1 MKISAASGGAGIG
14 GDANLMTSDGN
25 GAGGSGA
32 IVLKSGTAATES
44 SGSIIITTG
53 SSTGDGGGSANIS
66 CGGSSGSEGAPM
78 TVVAGTTTAQAS
90 GGGLYLM
97 SGFGP
102 ASMTGAVILASRSTE
117 STGHVS
123 VASGVAQESG
133 KAGSVSLGA
142 ADALGVVGGVDCT
155 GGGTGAGPGSD
166 VVASIGDVIGTSA
179 IGGAVRILSASDGGV
194 TGSDTTIMAGIGTT
208 VVGDVRA
215 TAAGCASAV
224 FATGAGCATGAA
236 TVATGDSAQGESANI
251 KLSADLSA
259 SGGDTA
265 MVSGSGVGGAG
276 VACLAGAGTTGGSA
290 ILGAGSS
297 VGTGSPVCFTSSDS
311 VASGAATAMTGSST
325 AATGE
330 LSFAIG
336 AANYAGTLS
345 LEADTAVGGLG
356 SDISVQA
363 GGGAYASLT
372 TVVSGGATGEVSG
385 ATTVATKAGVAD
397 VGTIGLTTGVATA
410 GDSGT
415 LAVAA
420 GVSGGSGT
428 LSVAAS
434 HDSMSAATGDSCLA
448 AGCGGLTAGTT
459 SMTTSATSATAG
471 VSERIDL
478 VAGTHGEIG
487 LVSLVTSDNEN
498 TIGFACSESH
508 NPIFD
513 LRLRYDA
520 SAQNTS
526 MLISNADFTT
536 ATDIIYSSDR
546 RIKKDVY
553 PADVDDLH
561 RRLIRVGL
569 QTYGYTDN
577 WRSVRSRG
585 ASVVRGVV
593 AQELKEIFPEHVTVL
608 PSYSLPDK
616 GFGLHDFH
624 QVDKMSLTLDAIAGL
639 QAQAARYRVGRGGTM
654 TSATLSLHSDD
665 SDETGEISL
674 ATGISSSVRSGAVV
688 ICSGAAN
695 RGVGGGLTLAVGGAG
710 VLGNLK
716 IWAGAGRRALI
727 ASANER
733 VSFQGGRGCHH
744 GSFVAS
750 AATKSHF
757 RVGPTVNSGAPLLLA
772 SSSSS
777 RGVAGCVRLVAGC
790 TAGGPCGGR
799 ADLAAGNALNAGG
812 GAAFVGGHG
821 QVSARPID
829 LSSGL
834 SQAKTGASVVLASA
848 LARNESGSV
857 ELRTGEAMTSPSG
870 GVGILSGSSK
880 EAAGGGIVLKAGESE
895 SGAGVTKIVL
905 GADDILIRGVDQ
917 RVNVA
922 AGEGRGAFSQQPT
935 NSRGGHIAIESKHL
949 TGNKEDTT
957 AVAVCTTGDS
967 QLDVSVHSGDASS
980 DDWAG
985 GALVIENMAER
996 GDIQVSARTANSG
1009 GVSIGSKSA
1018 GVSSGA
1024 ICVGSGTG
1032 KEAGEVGFRAGTSHD
1047 ADGGIVGIVAGSS
1060 QEDSLATGGGVG
1072 CVAGAGC
1079 QGGGVHKRELGSY
1092 SPGVGFHRT

>member
-155 GGGTGAGPGSD
+155 GGGTGAGPSSD

-363 GGGAYASLT
+363 GGGA
-372 TVVSGGATGEVSG
+372 
-385 ATTVATKAGVAD
+385 
-397 VGTIGLTTGVATA
+397 
-410 GDSGT
+410 
-415 LAVAA
+415 
-420 GVSGGSGT
+420 
-428 LSVAAS
+428 
-434 HDSMSAATGDSCLA
+434 
-448 AGCGGLTAGTT
+448 
-459 SMTTSATSATAG
+459 
-471 VSERIDL
+471 
-478 VAGTHGEIG
+478 
-487 LVSLVTSDNEN
+487 
-498 TIGFACSESH
+498 
-508 NPIFD
+508 
-513 LRLRYDA
+513 
-520 SAQNTS
+520 
-526 MLISNADFTT
+526 
-536 ATDIIYSSDR
+536 
-546 RIKKDVY
+546 
-553 PADVDDLH
+553 
-561 RRLIRVGL
+561 
-569 QTYGYTDN
+569 
-577 WRSVRSRG
+577 
-585 ASVVRGVV
+585 
-593 AQELKEIFPEHVTVL
+593 
-608 PSYSLPDK
+608 
-616 GFGLHDFH
+616 
-624 QVDKMSLTLDAIAGL
+624 
-639 QAQAARYRVGRGGTM
+639 
-654 TSATLSLHSDD
+654 
-665 SDETGEISL
+665 
-674 ATGISSSVRSGAVV
+674 
-688 ICSGAAN
+688 
-695 RGVGGGLTLAVGGAG
+695 
-710 VLGNLK
+710 
-716 IWAGAGRRALI
+716 
-727 ASANER
+727 
-733 VSFQGGRGCHH
+733 
-744 GSFVAS
+744 
-750 AATKSHF
+750 
-757 RVGPTVNSGAPLLLA
+757 
-772 SSSSS
+772 
-777 RGVAGCVRLVAGC
+777 
-790 TAGGPCGGR
+790 
-799 ADLAAGNALNAGG
+799 
-812 GAAFVGGHG
+812 
-821 QVSARPID
+821 
-829 LSSGL
+829 
-834 SQAKTGASVVLASA
+834 
-848 LARNESGSV
+848 
-857 ELRTGEAMTSPSG
+857 
-870 GVGILSGSSK
+870 
-880 EAAGGGIVLKAGESE
+880 
-895 SGAGVTKIVL
+895 
-905 GADDILIRGVDQ
+905 
-917 RVNVA
+917 
-922 AGEGRGAFSQQPT
+922 
-935 NSRGGHIAIESKHL
+935 
-949 TGNKEDTT
+949 
-957 AVAVCTTGDS
+957 
-967 QLDVSVHSGDASS
+967 
-980 DDWAG
+980 
-985 GALVIENMAER
+985 
-996 GDIQVSARTANSG
+996 
-1009 GVSIGSKSA
+1009 
-1018 GVSSGA
+1018 
-1024 ICVGSGTG
+1024 
-1032 KEAGEVGFRAGTSHD
+1032 
-1047 ADGGIVGIVAGSS
+1047 
-1060 QEDSLATGGGVG
+1060 
-1072 CVAGAGC
+1072 
-1079 QGGGVHKRELGSY
+1079 
-1092 SPGVGFHRT
+1092 